1 MGLSYLLES
10 NWFLTDYSEMEGIFN
25 DKSCVLHFILFL
37 LLNSFSCTFLKYSQ
51 FIRLPTL

>member
-51 FIRLPTL
+51 FIRFSTL